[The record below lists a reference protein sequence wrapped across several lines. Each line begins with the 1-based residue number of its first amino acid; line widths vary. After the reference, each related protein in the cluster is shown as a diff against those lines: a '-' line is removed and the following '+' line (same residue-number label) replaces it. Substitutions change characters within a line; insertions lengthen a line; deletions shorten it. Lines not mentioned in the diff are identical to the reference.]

1 MAHSRHLPLY
11 AAAYAFSKEIY
22 RLKIKL
28 PKAMKHDLGQE
39 AFHSAIKILKCI
51 VIANQ
56 LKDKSVTLSRL
67 LLEIEVLWVFL
78 RLIFDLRGLSEGEF
92 KVLSERLAS
101 IEKQA
106 QAWLQWQQ
114 KAAKKTT

>member
-1 MAHSRHLPLY
+1 
-11 AAAYAFSKEIY
+11 
-22 RLKIKL
+22 
-28 PKAMKHDLGQE
+28 
-39 AFHSAIKILKCI
+39 